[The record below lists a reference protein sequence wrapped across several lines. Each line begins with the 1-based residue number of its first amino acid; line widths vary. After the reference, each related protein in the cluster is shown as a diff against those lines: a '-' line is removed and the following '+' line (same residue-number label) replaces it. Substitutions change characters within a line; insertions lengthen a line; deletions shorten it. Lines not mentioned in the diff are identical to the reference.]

1 MIQNQGRDQ
10 NKLPSYAHTE
20 VEAASAGPGDAPDM
34 SMLDVND
41 LANCVMPPN
50 LQSNNPGAD
59 TVDPNQA
66 MSQPP
71 ASGASGQ
78 LVRRLPPQHVAKLRL
93 QQGSTTTA
101 SAGPSATPQQ
111 IAGSRDAA
119 RQVDNASQGGK
130 ASKVS
135 GQGQYVKQTGP
146 LSDLIMTSPSTLAPS

>member
-1 MIQNQGRDQ
+1 
-10 NKLPSYAHTE
+10 
-20 VEAASAGPGDAPDM
+20 
-34 SMLDVND
+34 MLDVND

-130 ASKVS
+130 ASKAS
-135 GQGQYVKQTGP
+135 GQGHCDQCGRIRCSQVGRISSVGSSWELHTC
-146 LSDLIMTSPSTLAPS
+146 LIR